1 MRATAVI
8 PVKRFTAAKRR
19 LERGLTAAERRD
31 LAELMLIDVLDAV
44 GQCSMVDRVIVVSGE
59 PLAREQARE
68 REFDCVLDVSDAGH
82 SQAALLGIEQATAH
96 RAGCVALLPADCPLL
111 DPGEIDGLLGRITAP
126 SVTIV
131 PDRHG
136 TGTNALLLQPP
147 DAIRPAFGPGSCMRH
162 WEAAR
167 AAGVPHAVEKL
178 DSLRLDLDTPA
189 DLIAL
194 TRELEAGR
202 GRAPNTARA
211 LGL

>member
-68 REFDCVLDVSDAGH
+68 REFDCVLDISDAGH
-82 SQAALLGIEQATAH
+82 SQAALLGIEQAAAH

-136 TGTNALLLQPP
+136 TGTNGLILAPP
-147 DAIRPAFGPGSCMRH
+147 SAIDPSFGPASCKRH
-162 WEAAR
+162 ASR
-167 AAGVPHAVEKL
+167 AAAAEIPHSVEPLPSLAL
-178 DSLRLDLDTPA
+178 DIDTPA
-189 DLIAL
+189 DLEVL
-194 TRELEAGR
+194 RELRVGSRVGATDFE
-202 GRAPNTARA
+202 RA
-211 LGL
+211 